1 MKAARFGLVVMVAA
15 FAAAGPLVAQAIAGP
30 DAVSCSSGAR
40 APALLVRVH
49 GFRSREGILRVSAYP
64 AKEGDWLAKRKYVRR
79 IDVDVPASGTAAVC
93 VALPAA
99 GSYGVAVLHDRNGDH
114 KANIF
119 SDGGGFS
126 NNPRLGLSKPKVEK
140 VAIAAGP
147 GVTTLDIELRYL

>member
-1 MKAARFGLVVMVAA
+1 MKARRFGLAVIVAA
-15 FAAAGPLVAQAIAGP
+15 LAAAGPLVAQAIAGP
-30 DAVSCSSGAR
+30 DAASCSSGGR
-40 APALLVRVH
+40 APALLVRIH
-49 GFRSREGILRVSAYP
+49 GFKARDGLLRVSAYP
-64 AKEGDWLAKRKYVRR
+64 ANEADWLAKRKYVRR
-79 IDVDVPASGTAAVC
+79 IDVGVPVNGTAAVC
-93 VALPAA
+93 VALPAT

-140 VAIAAGP
+140 VAFAAGP